1 MIFSRRLFPPRS
13 SIRFFLLKNKDHFT
27 MSAPVNPAA
36 RPARGPTVQ
45 VGPEGGWQK
54 TVQGLVKSVA
64 MFVGLQMGEY
74 PFMRR

>member
-1 MIFSRRLFPPRS
+1 
-13 SIRFFLLKNKDHFT
+13 
-27 MSAPVNPAA
+27 MSVPVNPAA